1 MRNDVDA
8 WLFGD
13 SLLVSPVVIEG
24 QTSKDIYLP
33 AGTWTDW
40 FSGQVYRG
48 GQRVRIAIDSAH
60 WHDIP
65 LFIRQGA
72 IIPMQPVRDYVGQ
85 HPVTQLDVDMFP
97 DDRRTTFDYYDDDGS
112 TYAYEHGAS
121 FRQSLALQRQGSK
134 VHIEI
139 GSAIGSYTQ
148 ALAFYLLKI
157 HGGLATAATR
167 GSAAL
172 PSFDSLDALV
182 KAGGEG
188 WSSGQD
194 RYGAVTYVRVKAA
207 VAQNIVLSLAR

>member
-1 MRNDVDA
+1 
-8 WLFGD
+8 
-13 SLLVSPVVIEG
+13 VIEG

-48 GQRVRIAIDSAH
+48 GQRVRVGIDSAR

-72 IIPMQPVRDYVGQ
+72 IIPMQPVMDYVGQ

-134 VHIEI
+134 VHVEI
-139 GSAIGSYTQ
+139 GSAIGSYTPE
-148 ALAFYLLKI
+148 LAFYLLKI
-157 HGGLATAATR
+157 HGGSASAVTR
-167 GSAAL
+167 ESAAL

-188 WSSGQD
+188 WSRGQD
-194 RYGAVTYVRVKAA
+194 RYGAVSYVRVKAA